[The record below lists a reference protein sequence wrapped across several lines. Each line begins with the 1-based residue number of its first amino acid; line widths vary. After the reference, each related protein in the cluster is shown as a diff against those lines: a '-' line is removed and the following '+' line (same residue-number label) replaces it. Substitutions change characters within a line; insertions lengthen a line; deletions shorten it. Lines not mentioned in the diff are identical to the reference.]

1 MQLLHSFDE
10 VTDPVPSTCTIGAF
24 DGVHLGHQQLIRAM
38 VGDARARSVRSAVVT
53 FFPHPRVVLGRA
65 PDRYLTLPDDKAEQ
79 IAALGVDVLV
89 TLEFT
94 LQMAQLTALEFVQN
108 MVAALAPVSLWIG
121 PDFALGRGRQ
131 GNAAY
136 LAELGRQFGFTVNV
150 LPELSMGAN
159 VISST
164 RIRDALS
171 RGDVSDA
178 NLCLGRPFRVRGSY
192 DGDRTLCVDER
203 QWLPAP
209 GTYPV
214 LIEERI
220 NQATLTTERPCSIAL
235 EHPLKDGWR
244 LVKVEFV

>member
-1 MQLLHSFDE
+1 MQLLHAFDE
-10 VTDPVPSTCTIGAF
+10 VSHPVPSACAIGTF
-24 DGVHLGHQQLIRAM
+24 DGMHLGHQQLIRAM
-38 VGDARARSVRSAVVT
+38 TDEARQRNVRSAVVT

-65 PDRYLTLPDDKAEQ
+65 AARYLTLPEEKAEQ
-79 IAALGVDVLV
+79 IAALGVDVLI

-94 LQMAQLTALEFVQN
+94 LQMAQMTAREFVQH

-121 PDFALGRGRQ
+121 PDFALGHKRQ

-136 LAELGRQFGFTVNV
+136 LAELGATLGFHVNV
-150 LPELSMGAN
+150 LPELSLGASA
-159 VISST
+159 ISST

-178 NLCLGRPFRVRGSY
+178 NLCLGRPFRVMGSY

-214 LIEERI
+214 LIEERV
-220 NQATLTTERPCSIAL
+220 NQATLTTDRPCSIAL
-235 EHPLKDGWR
+235 EHPLKGGPRRVW
-244 LVKVEFV
+244 VEFV

>member
-10 VTDPVPSTCTIGAF
+10 IIHPVPSACAIGTF

-38 VGDARARSVRSAVVT
+38 VGEARELGARSAVVT

-65 PDRYLTLPDDKAEQ
+65 PARYLTLPDEKAEQ
-79 IAALGVDVLV
+79 IAALDVDAMI

-94 LQMAQLTALEFVQN
+94 PRMAQLTALQFVEW
-108 MVAALAPVSLWIG
+108 MVAGLRPISLWIG
-121 PDFALGRGRQ
+121 PDFALGHRRQ
-131 GNAAY
+131 GDAAY
-136 LAELGRQFGFTVNV
+136 LTEVGKTHGFRVNV
-150 LPELSMGAN
+150 MPELSLGAT

-178 NLCLGRPFRVRGSY
+178 NLCLGRPFRVIGGY

-209 GTYPV
+209 GIYPV
-214 LIEERI
+214 LIEDRI
-220 NQATLTTERPCSIAL
+220 NQATLTTDRPRSIWL
-235 EHPLKDGWR
+235 EHPLRDGHR
-244 LVKVEFV
+244 RVKVEFV

>member
-1 MQLLHSFDE
+1 MRLLHSFDE
-10 VTDPVPSTCTIGAF
+10 LSASVPSTCTIGAF
-24 DGVHLGHQQLIRAM
+24 DGVHLGHQQLIRAT
-38 VGDARARSVRSAVVT
+38 VNDARERGAQSAVIT

-65 PDRYLTLPDDKAEQ
+65 PNRYLTLPDDKAEQ
-79 IAALGVDVLV
+79 IGALGVDVLV

-94 LQMAQLTALEFVQN
+94 LQMAQLAAHEFIAR

-131 GNAAY
+131 GNAAH
-136 LAELGRQFGFTVNV
+136 LAELGSRFGFTVNV
-150 LPELSMGAN
+150 LPELNMGASI
-159 VISST
+159 ISST
-164 RIRDALS
+164 RIRDALA

-178 NLCLGRPFRVRGSY
+178 NLCLGRPFRVTGSY
-192 DGDRTLCVDER
+192 DGDRALCVDER

-209 GTYPV
+209 GVYPV

-220 NQATLTTERPCSIAL
+220 NQAILTSDRPGRIAI
-235 EHPLKDGWR
+235 EHPLRDGRR

>member
-10 VTDPVPSTCTIGAF
+10 IRVPVPSACTIGAF

-38 VGDARARSVRSAVVT
+38 VGDARAQGVQSAVVT

-65 PDRYLTLPDDKAEQ
+65 PNRYLTLPDDKAEQ

-94 LQMAQLTALEFVQN
+94 LQMAQLTARQFVEH
-108 MVAALAPVSLWIG
+108 MVDALAPVSLWIG

-136 LAELGRQFGFTVNV
+136 LAELGSRLGFAVNV
-150 LPELSMGAN
+150 LPELNLGAN

-164 RIRDALS
+164 RIRDALA

-178 NLCLGRPFRVRGSY
+178 NLCLGRPFRVIGSY
-192 DGDRTLCVDER
+192 DGDHTLCVDER

-209 GTYPV
+209 GVYPV

-220 NQATLTTERPCSIAL
+220 NQAILTTDRPCSIAL
-235 EHPLKDGWR
+235 EHPLKDGRR

>member
-10 VTDPVPSTCTIGAF
+10 IRASVPSTCTIGAF

-38 VGDARARSVRSAVVT
+38 VGDARARGVQSAVVT

-65 PDRYLTLPDDKAEQ
+65 PNRYLTLPDDKAEQ

-94 LQMAQLTALEFVQN
+94 LQMAQLTARQFVEH
-108 MVAALAPVSLWIG
+108 MVDALAPVSLWIG

-136 LAELGRQFGFTVNV
+136 LAELGSQLGFTVNV
-150 LPELSMGAN
+150 LPELNLGAN

-164 RIRDALS
+164 RIRDALA

-178 NLCLGRPFRVRGSY
+178 NLCLGRPFRVTGSY
-192 DGDRTLCVDER
+192 DGDHTLCVDER

-209 GTYPV
+209 GVYPV

-220 NQATLTTERPCSIAL
+220 NQAILTTDRPCSIAL
-235 EHPLKDGWR
+235 EHPLKDGRR

>member
-1 MQLLHSFDE
+1 MQRLHSFDE
-10 VTDPVPSTCTIGAF
+10 IYPAAPSACTIGAF

-38 VGDARARSVRSAVVT
+38 VNDARARGVRSAVVT
-53 FFPHPRVVLGRA
+53 FFPHPRIVLGRA
-65 PDRYLTLPDDKAEQ
+65 PNRYLTLPDDKAEQ
-79 IAALGVDVLV
+79 MAELGVDVMV
-89 TLEFT
+89 VLEFT
-94 LQMAQLTALEFVQN
+94 LEMAQLTARQFVER
-108 MVAALAPVSLWIG
+108 MVEALAPVSLWIG

-136 LAELGRQFGFTVNV
+136 LSELGQRFGFTVNV
-150 LPELSMGAN
+150 LPELNMGAN

-164 RIRDALS
+164 RIRDALA

-178 NLCLGRPFRVRGSY
+178 SLCLGRPFRVTASY
-192 DGDRTLCVDER
+192 DGERTLCVDER

-214 LIEERI
+214 LIEGRI
-220 NQATLTTERPCSIAL
+220 NQATLTTDRPCSIAL
-235 EHPLKDGWR
+235 EHPLKDGRR